1 MTPQARIA
9 GFDPAVPDAEIVAVL
24 NAPDPA
30 LPHRRV
36 DIATA
41 DVRELLLGLGGWA
54 AVVLAA
60 EGAEPAQV
68 RAAAI
73 VLRDTIQ
80 DTTLIRATEPYIYNA
95 AADILQKMVLAGVL
109 TTATRDAIIALA
121 DRPQSWAEANG
132 VEVTARS
139 VALVR
144 GAN

>member
-1 MTPQARIA
+1 MTLQEKIA
-9 GFDPAVPDAEIVAVL
+9 EYGTDVPDAEIVAAL

-41 DVRELLLGLGGWA
+41 DVRELLLARGDWA

-73 VLRDTIQ
+73 LLRDTIQ
-80 DTTLIRATEPYIYNA
+80 DTTLIRATESAIYDA
-95 AADILQKMVLAGVL
+95 AAGLLQNMVLAGVL

-139 VALVR
+139 VALAR

>member
-1 MTPQARIA
+1 MTLQEKIA
-9 GFDPAVPDAEIVAVL
+9 EYGPDVPDAGIVAAL
-24 NAPDPA
+24 NTPDPA

-41 DVRELLLGLGGWA
+41 DVRELLLARGDWA
-54 AVVLAA
+54 AVVMAA

-73 VLRDTIQ
+73 LLRDTIQ
-80 DTTLIRATEPYIYNA
+80 DTTLIRATEPAIYDA
-95 AADILQKMVLAGVL
+95 AAGLLQNMVLAGIL
-109 TTATRDAIIALA
+109 TAETKDAIMALA

-139 VALVR
+139 VALAR